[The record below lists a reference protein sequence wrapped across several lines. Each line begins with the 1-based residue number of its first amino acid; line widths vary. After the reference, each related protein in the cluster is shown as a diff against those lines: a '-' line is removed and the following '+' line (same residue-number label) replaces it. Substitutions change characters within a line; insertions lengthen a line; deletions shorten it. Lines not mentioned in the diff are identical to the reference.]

1 MRTFLTVL
9 SLSFAV
15 LAARLNA
22 DDLKASD
29 LARALGVDWWTIEVP
44 KSSAD
49 TVSLGFCV
57 VFPDGRK
64 QMSGFMGGFR
74 PGARVLAF
82 CWPSTK
88 PDMLNVSLVSDTGK
102 MTTTLPDP
110 FGSSRVSTYP
120 VPFGGTSKTGEV
132 LRKGST
138 SNSVQ
143 INQALK
149 EGESG
154 LMVVQQE

>member
-1 MRTFLTVL
+1 
-9 SLSFAV
+9 
-15 LAARLNA
+15 
-22 DDLKASD
+22 
-29 LARALGVDWWTIEVP
+29 
-44 KSSAD
+44 
-49 TVSLGFCV
+49 
-57 VFPDGRK
+57 
-64 QMSGFMGGFR
+64 
-74 PGARVLAF
+74 
-82 CWPSTK
+82 
-88 PDMLNVSLVSDTGK
+88 MLNVSLVSDTGK